1 MFTGIVEEVGR
12 VQAVEARAQGS
23 RLRIEAARVV
33 EDLREGDSVAVS
45 GVCLTAAQI
54 DAGGFWADVS
64 RETLE
69 RSTLGEARAGTRV
82 NLERALRAGGRL
94 GGHIVQGHVDG
105 TGVVR
110 VMEERGGGDW
120 WLEVEAPAELAR
132 YLVFKGSVAVD
143 GISLTVA
150 RVDGPVFAVAV
161 IPHTWT
167 RTTLRDARPGVR
179 VNLETDILAK
189 YVERLLEQMEARPE
203 RLTVERLRELG
214 Y

>member
-12 VQAVEARAQGS
+12 VAAVEPRAQGS
-23 RLRIEAARVV
+23 RLRIEAARVL

-54 DAGGFWADVS
+54 DGSGFWADVS

-69 RSTLGEARAGTRV
+69 RTTLGEACAGTRV
-82 NLERALRAGGRL
+82 NLERALRAGGRM

-120 WLEVEAPAELAR
+120 WMEVEAPAEVAR
-132 YLVFKGSVAVD
+132 YLVLKGSIAVD

-150 RVDGPVFAVAV
+150 RVAGPVFAVAV
-161 IPHTWT
+161 IPHTWAN
-167 RTTLRDARPGVR
+167 TTLREVRPGRR
-179 VNLETDILAK
+179 VNLETDLLAK
-189 YVERLLEQMEARPE
+189 YVERLLEQMEARPA
-203 RLTVERLRELG
+203 RLTVEKLRELG

>member
-12 VQAVEARAQGS
+12 VAAVEPRAQGS
-23 RLRIEAARVV
+23 RLRIEAARVL

-45 GVCLTAAQI
+45 GVCLTAAEI
-54 DAGGFWADVS
+54 DGSGFWADVS

-69 RSTLGEARAGTRV
+69 RTTLGEARAGTRV
-82 NLERALRAGGRL
+82 NLERALRAGGRM

-120 WLEVEAPAELAR
+120 WLEVEAPTELAR
-132 YLVFKGSVAVD
+132 YLVFKGSIAVD

-161 IPHTWT
+161 IPHTWAN
-167 RTTLRDARPGVR
+167 TTLREARPGTR

>member
-12 VQAVEARAQGS
+12 VQSVEGRAQGS
-23 RLRIEAARVV
+23 RLRIEAARVMD
-33 EDLREGDSVAVS
+33 DLREGDSVAVS
-45 GVCLTAAQI
+45 GVCLTAAEI
-54 DAGGFWADVS
+54 GGGGFWADVS

-110 VMEERGGGDW
+110 AMEERGGGDW
-120 WLEVEAPAELAR
+120 WLEVEAPAELSR
-132 YLVFKGSVAVD
+132 YLVYKGSIAVD

-150 RVDGPVFAVAV
+150 RVDGPVFAAAV
-161 IPHTWT
+161 IPHTWAH
-167 RTTLRDARPGVR
+167 TTLKDARPGVR

-203 RLTVERLRELG
+203 RLTVEKLRALG

>member
-12 VQAVEARAQGS
+12 VQALEVRAQGS
-23 RLRIEAARVV
+23 RLRFEAARVV

-54 DAGGFWADVS
+54 EAGGFWADVS

-69 RSTLGEARAGTRV
+69 RSTLGEARGGTRV

-161 IPHTWT
+161 IPHTWAH
-167 RTTLRDARPGVR
+167 TTLKDARPGVR

>member
-23 RLRIEAARVV
+23 RLRIEAALVV

-45 GVCLTAAQI
+45 GVCLTAAEI
-54 DAGGFWADVS
+54 GGSGFWADVS

-110 VMEERGGGDW
+110 AMEERGGGDW
-120 WLEVEAPAELAR
+120 WLEVEAPAELSR
-132 YLVFKGSVAVD
+132 YLVFKGSIAVD

-161 IPHTWT
+161 IPHTWAH
-167 RTTLRDARPGVR
+167 TTLKDARPGVR

-203 RLTVERLRELG
+203 RLTVEKLRALG

>member
-23 RLRIEAARVV
+23 RLRFEAARVV
-33 EDLREGDSVAVS
+33 EDLREGESVAVS

-82 NLERALRAGGRL
+82 NLERALRAAGRL

-161 IPHTWT
+161 IPHTWAH
-167 RTTLRDARPGVR
+167 TTLKDARPGVR

-203 RLTVERLRELG
+203 RFTVEKLRELG

>member
-23 RLRIEAARVV
+23 RLRIEAALVV

-45 GVCLTAAQI
+45 GVCLTAAEI
-54 DAGGFWADVS
+54 GGSGFWADVS

-69 RSTLGEARAGTRV
+69 RSTLGEARAGSRV

-110 VMEERGGGDW
+110 AMEERGGGDW
-120 WLEVEAPAELAR
+120 WLEVEAPAELSR
-132 YLVFKGSVAVD
+132 YLVFKGSIAVD

-150 RVDGPVFAVAV
+150 RVHGPVFAVAV
-161 IPHTWT
+161 IPHTWAH
-167 RTTLRDARPGVR
+167 TTLKDARPGVR

-203 RLTVERLRELG
+203 RLTVEKLRALG

>member
-23 RLRIEAARVV
+23 RLRIEAALVV

-45 GVCLTAAQI
+45 GVCLTAAEI
-54 DAGGFWADVS
+54 GGSGFWADVS

-69 RSTLGEARAGTRV
+69 RSTLGEARAGSRV

-110 VMEERGGGDW
+110 AMEERGGGDW
-120 WLEVEAPAELAR
+120 WLEVEAPAELSR
-132 YLVFKGSVAVD
+132 YLVFKGSIAVD

-161 IPHTWT
+161 IPHTWAH
-167 RTTLRDARPGVR
+167 TTLKDARPGVR

-203 RLTVERLRELG
+203 RLTVEKLRALG

>member
-12 VQAVEARAQGS
+12 VVAVAPRGSGS
-23 RLRIEAARVV
+23 RLRIEAGKVA
-33 EDLREGDSVAVS
+33 DGLREGDSVAVQ
-45 GVCLTAAQI
+45 GVCLTAVEV
-54 DAGGFWADVS
+54 GSSGFSADVS

-69 RSTLGEARAGTRV
+69 RSTLGEARAGTPV
-82 NLERALRAGGRL
+82 NLERALAASGRL

-105 TGVVR
+105 TGVIR
-110 VMEERGGGDW
+110 TLEERGGGDW

-132 YLVFKGSVAVD
+132 YLVYKGSIAVD

-161 IPHTWT
+161 IPHTWEN
-167 RTTLRDARPGVR
+167 TTLRQARAGQR
-179 VNLETDILAK
+179 VNLETDVLAK
-189 YVERLLEQMEARPE
+189 YVERLLAQMELKRE
-203 RLTVERLRELG
+203 TLTVERLREMG

>member
-12 VQAVEARAQGS
+12 VAEAEPRASGS

-33 EDLREGDSVAVS
+33 EGLREGDSVSVQ
-45 GVCLTAAQI
+45 GVCLTAVAI
-54 DAGGFWADVS
+54 TAGSFSADVS

-69 RSTLGEARAGTRV
+69 RSTLGEARPGALV
-82 NLERALRAGGRL
+82 NLERALAASGRL

-105 TGVVR
+105 TGVIR
-110 VMEERGGGDW
+110 ALEERGGGDW
-120 WLEVEAPAELAR
+120 WLEVEAPPELAR
-132 YLVFKGSVAVD
+132 YLVYKGSIAVD

-161 IPHTWT
+161 IPHTWANT
-167 RTTLRDARPGVR
+167 ALRTARPGQR

-189 YVERLLEQMEARPE
+189 YVERLLEHMELRRE
-203 RLTVERLRELG
+203 KLTVERLRELG

>member
-1 MFTGIVEEVGR
+1 MFTGIVEETGR
-12 VQAVEARAQGS
+12 VQAVEARAEGR
-23 RLRIEAARVV
+23 RLRIKAAKVL
-33 EDLREGDSVAVS
+33 EDLRQGDSVAVS
-45 GVCLTAAQI
+45 GVCLTAAEI
-54 DAGGFWADVS
+54 DGSGFRADVS

-69 RSTLGEARAGTRV
+69 RSTLGEARVGTLV
-82 NLERALRAGGRL
+82 NLERALRVGGRL

-120 WLEVEAPAELAR
+120 WLEVAAPEEVAR
-132 YLVFKGSVAVD
+132 YLVYKGSVAVD

-150 RVDGPVFAVAV
+150 RVEGPVFAVAV

-167 RTTLRDARPGVR
+167 HTTLKDARPGVR
-179 VNLETDILAK
+179 VNLEIDILAK
-189 YVERLLEQMEARPE
+189 YVERLLGNMEGRPE
-203 RLTVERLRELG
+203 RLTVEKLRELG

>member
-1 MFTGIVEEVGR
+1 MFTGIVEETGR
-12 VQAVEARAQGS
+12 VQAVEARAEGR
-23 RLRIEAARVV
+23 RLRIKAAKVL
-33 EDLREGDSVAVS
+33 EDLRQGDSVAVS
-45 GVCLTAAQI
+45 GVCLTAAEI
-54 DAGGFWADVS
+54 DGSGFRADVS

-69 RSTLGEARAGTRV
+69 RSTLGEARVGTLV
-82 NLERALRAGGRL
+82 NLERAMRVGGRL

-120 WLEVEAPAELAR
+120 WLEVAAPEEVAR
-132 YLVFKGSVAVD
+132 YLVYKGSVAVD

-150 RVDGPVFAVAV
+150 RVEGPVFAVAV

-167 RTTLRDARPGVR
+167 HTTLKDARPGVR
-179 VNLETDILAK
+179 VNLEIDILAK
-189 YVERLLEQMEARPE
+189 YVERLLGNMEGRPE
-203 RLTVERLRELG
+203 RLTVEKLRELG